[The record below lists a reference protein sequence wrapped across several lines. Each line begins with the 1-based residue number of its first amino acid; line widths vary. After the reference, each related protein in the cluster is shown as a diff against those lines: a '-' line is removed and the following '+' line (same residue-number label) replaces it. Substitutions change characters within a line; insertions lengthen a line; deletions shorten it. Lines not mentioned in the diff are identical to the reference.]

1 MREDTIHLLGD
12 CTAGID
18 MALSTIDGLL
28 PEIKDRTLRKK
39 LRESVHDHNQLRSQ
53 TVSMLRNYGAPEKL
67 PSPMAKGMAWLKTNT
82 RMAIRGDDTTAA
94 YLVADGCDMGVR
106 SLSRSRNRYSM
117 ANQAAIDLTQ
127 ELIRCEEQLSAGLR
141 PYL

>member
-1 MREDTIHLLGD
+1 MHEDTIKLLGD

-18 MALSTIDGLL
+18 MAVSTMDGLL
-28 PEIKDRTLRKK
+28 ADIKDRTLRQK
-39 LRESVHDHNQLRSQ
+39 LREGIADHQQLRKQSL
-53 TVSMLRNYGAPEKL
+53 SMLRQYGAREKL
-67 PSPMAKGMAWLKTNT
+67 PSPMAKSMAWMKTNT

-94 YLVADGCDMGVR
+94 YLVADGCDMGVK

-117 ANQAAIDLTQ
+117 ASRSAGELAQ
-127 ELIRCEEQLSAGLR
+127 ELIRCEEQLSAGMR

>member
-1 MREDTIHLLGD
+1 MHEDTIKLLGD

-18 MALSTIDGLL
+18 MAVSTMDGLL
-28 PEIKDRTLRKK
+28 ADIKDRTLRQK
-39 LRESVHDHNQLRSQ
+39 LREGIADHQQLRKQSL
-53 TVSMLRNYGAPEKL
+53 SMLRQYGAREKL
-67 PSPMAKGMAWLKTNT
+67 PSPMAKSMAWMKTNT

-94 YLVADGCDMGVR
+94 YLVADGCDMGVK

-117 ANQAAIDLTQ
+117 ASQDAIELAQ

>member
-1 MREDTIHLLGD
+1 MRDDTIHLLGD

-18 MALSTIDGLL
+18 MAMSTMDGLL
-28 PEIKDRTLRKK
+28 PEIKDRTLRQK
-39 LRESVHDHNQLRSQ
+39 LRESMHDHSRLRSQ
-53 TVSMLRNYGAPEKL
+53 SISLLQNYGAPEKL

-94 YLVADGCDMGVR
+94 YLVADGCDTGVK

-117 ANQAAIDLTQ
+117 ASQDAIELAQ

>member
-1 MREDTIHLLGD
+1 MRDDTIHLLGD

-39 LRESVHDHNQLRSQ
+39 LRESVHDHNQIRAQ
-53 TVSMLRNYGAPEKL
+53 TISMLRNYGAPEKL

-82 RMAIRGDDTTAA
+82 RMTLKHDDTTAA

-106 SLSRSRNRYSM
+106 SLSRSRNRY
-117 ANQAAIDLTQ
+117 AGADREAIDLAQ
-127 ELIRCEEQLSAGLR
+127 DLIQAEEQLSAGMR